1 MASKTGPLIP
11 ITKNSVD
18 SSFYAPRAIIAVLH
32 FTENFVNTLMPQDSS
47 NTVSDDFVKIEP
59 IIVVSEDIMNMS
71 INSDKKGCTHTLTA
85 MLAPG
90 SYNYLGLISPGD
102 WIMGWIVNT
111 KDKRDQLVKNLKS
124 NNPKQSNY
132 FDSGLKFIGQCHTIQ
147 EQFKVGS
154 NGVKSVRYNLNA
166 TGFNPYQTQVVYSP
180 YLNPGEGTNG
190 SNVLFRNEFFKNVTG
205 GDGFY
210 LEDAQ
215 AAFSVQDQLVRLHQT
230 FLGPGPGSNVK
241 SQGNS
246 LRTVQNGFAVPSELA
261 SILGLGKSSDAKAD
275 TNFSFADLTSALI
288 GVQSFSA
295 HNEGNPEDQVDIGP
309 DFVLKSQH
317 QDFGTYWEPDDSSQ
331 NLTGRKILGVT
342 PTIGGSIWSIL
353 QNHLNP
359 VLNEMYVCLRP
370 EPKSGHI
377 LPTFVARQIP
387 FSLQTND
394 KLNTTLFTLL
404 PRFVIDEDIIMGYD
418 FSKSE
423 ALRTNTVFLTADSVL
438 NQGSQI
444 HQDAL
449 NVISGPWRYDIN
461 DVTKNGIR
469 IYNSKIS
476 DDTFNFEGVDPD
488 LLKNYNS
495 VISDFLQNSHL
506 KYSGNLQTIG
516 IEKPVTVGENL
527 QIADI
532 IFHIE
537 NLTHVYSVSGNGLT
551 SFMTSFGLSNGIHDD
566 DSSLTS
572 PLDEFAGI
580 PQTDTS
586 IDDFAKIK
594 GGYAKETTIQ
604 ELVQQDP
611 KPQVIAVGKGSDIDS
626 SKTGNGNIG

>member
-1 MASKTGPLIP
+1 MANKTGPIIP

-18 SSFYAPRAIIAVLH
+18 SSFYSPRAIIAVMH
-32 FTENFVNTLMPQDSS
+32 FTENFVTTMLPSES
-47 NTVSDDFVKIEP
+47 ANTVSDNFMKIEP
-59 IIVVSEDIMNMS
+59 IIIVSEDILNMS

-111 KDKRDQLVKNLKS
+111 KDKKDQLIKNLNA

-147 EQFKVGS
+147 EQFKVGQT
-154 NGVKSVRYNLNA
+154 GVKSVRYNLNA

-180 YLNPGEGTNG
+180 YLNPGESTNG
-190 SNVLFRNEFFKNVTG
+190 ANVLFRNEFFKNVTG

-215 AAFSVQDQLVRLHQT
+215 AAFSVQDQLIRLHQT

-241 SQGNS
+241 NQGDS
-246 LRTVQNGFAVPSELA
+246 LRTVQNGFAVPTELA
-261 SILGLGKSSDAKAD
+261 SILGMGKSDAKAD
-275 TNFSFADLTSALI
+275 TKYSFADITSALV
-288 GVQSFSA
+288 GVQSFTA
-295 HNEGNPEDQVDIGP
+295 HTEGNPEDQVDIGP

-317 QDFGTYWEPDDSSQ
+317 QDFGTYWEPSDSSK

-370 EPKSGHI
+370 EPKTGHI
-377 LPTFVARQIP
+377 VPTFVARQIP
-387 FSLQTND
+387 FSLKENN

-404 PRFVIDEDIIMGYD
+404 PRFVIDYDIITGYD

-423 ALRTNTVFLTADSVL
+423 ALRTNTVFLTSDSVL
-438 NQGSQI
+438 NQGSQV

-495 VISDFLQNSHL
+495 VVSDFLQNSHL

-516 IEKPVTVGENL
+516 IEKPVTIGENL
-527 QIADI
+527 QLGDT

-537 NLTHVYSVSGNGLT
+537 NLTHVYSVLNNGLT
-551 SFMTSFGLSNGIHDD
+551 SFMTAFGLSNGIHDAD
-566 DSSLTS
+566 EDL
-572 PLDEFAGI
+572 PLDDFPGI
-580 PQTDTS
+580 PQTDTN

-594 GGYAKETTIQ
+594 GGYSKETTIQ
-604 ELVQQDP
+604 QLVQEDP
-611 KPQVIAVGKGSDIDS
+611 KPQVTAITRSSDLDS
-626 SKTGNGNIG
+626 SNSGSGNVG